1 MRAMRSKNAT
11 STMKARHETNFRMDF
26 SLLSNLRQDRRKHAN
41 RLRQSSLSARPARA
55 GDQLPTRTVP
65 DAAQFPGL
73 VPMAAPDVLNRTT
86 PVWSEQ
92 KARLPV
98 TSTADGFALTSKAL
112 RAPFEGVLPA
122 AWKV

>member
-1 MRAMRSKNAT
+1 MSAIRSKKAT
-11 STMKARHETNFRMDF
+11 STMQTGDETSLRMGL
-26 SLLSNLRQDRRKHAN
+26 SLLQKVRVGRCD
-41 RLRQSSLSARPARA
+41 ARAVAQNPPEAARA
-55 GDQLPTRTVP
+55 GDSSGQFPTSTVP
-65 DAAQFPGL
+65 DAAQLPGL
-73 VPMAAPDVLNRTT
+73 VPIGAPDVLNRTT